1 MMIRTC
7 LLAFAIAATPIAAA
21 RAAPADTAA
30 AVSAPGRPA
39 EATAL
44 DAGRRPAE
52 VLRFMGLKRGDRA
65 LDLYSA
71 SGYYAEIIGR
81 AVGPT
86 GSVLGWTPTNFMNA
100 EARQAQAAVHTRAS
114 NVSFI
119 ATPADAF
126 ALPAGAFDFA
136 MINLNYHDTYYDNAR
151 LHYHMD
157 PQAFLATLFAAMKP
171 GGTVAVIDHVANPG
185 GETRAVVQAMHRI
198 DPATI
203 RADFE
208 RAGFVFVGESDLLR
222 NPQDDH
228 SKQVFDPSIRG
239 HTDRAV
245 MRFRRPA

>member
-1 MMIRTC
+1 MTRNC
-7 LLAFAIAATPIAAA
+7 LYAFAIAMMPLAAA
-21 RAAPADTAA
+21 QAVPADTAA

-44 DAGRRPAE
+44 DAGRHPAE

-71 SGYYAEIIGR
+71 SGYYAEIMGR

-86 GSVLGWTPTNFMNA
+86 GSVLGWTPANFMNA
-100 EARQAQAAVHTRAS
+100 EGRQTQAAVHTRAP
-114 NVSFI
+114 NVAFI
-119 ATPADAF
+119 ETPADAF

-136 MINLNYHDTYYDNAR
+136 MINLNYHDTYYDNPR

-157 PQAFLATLFAAMKP
+157 PPAFLATLFASMKP

-185 GETRAVVQAMHRI
+185 GETRAVVEALHRI

-208 RAGFVFVGESDLLR
+208 RAGFVFVGESNLLR

-228 SKQVFDPSIRG
+228 TKGVFDASIRG
-239 HTDRAV
+239 NTDRAV
-245 MRFRRPA
+245 MRFRRP

>member
-1 MMIRTC
+1 MIRTC
-7 LLAFAIAATPIAAA
+7 LFAFAITAMPIAAA
-21 RAAPADTAA
+21 QAAPADTAA

-44 DAGRRPAE
+44 DAGRHPAE
-52 VLRFMGLKRGDRA
+52 VLRFMGLRRGDRA

-71 SGYYAEIIGR
+71 SGYYAELIGR

-86 GSVLGWTPTNFMNA
+86 GSVLGWTPTNFMDD
-100 EARQAQAAVHTRAS
+100 EARQAQAAIHTRAS
-114 NVSFI
+114 NVGFI
-119 ATPADAF
+119 STPAEAF
-126 ALPAGAFDFA
+126 ALPAAAFDFA

-151 LHYHMD
+151 VHYHMD
-157 PQAFLATLFAAMKP
+157 PQAFLATLFASMKP

-208 RAGFVFVGESDLLR
+208 RAGFVFAGESNLLR

-239 HTDRAV
+239 QTDRAV